1 MGYNE
6 TALGQ
11 VSFSVSG
18 KPLTGSI
25 SRTDYAVH
33 IVIIRRALRR
43 GRVAPPR
50 VYLNLMITFFV
61 SGVWHGAGW
70 TFVAWGLLHGAYQ
83 CYEGGA
89 GEVADTPPVR
99 VVVTFC
105 LVTLAWVFFR
115 AGSMGEALGVF
126 RGIARLPQELLSF
139 ADLKNSLGLKE
150 AVKISLPLSEIG
162 GFKEIAKAI
171 FFILIFTFISF
182 VTRKRPGLEIIRE
195 RPIALRFAMYFA
207 LTAMI
212 VFFQINAYSNNFI
225 YQNF

>member
-1 MGYNE
+1 M
-6 TALGQ
+6 
-11 VSFSVSG
+11 
-18 KPLTGSI
+18 
-25 SRTDYAVH
+25 
-33 IVIIRRALRR
+33 
-43 GRVAPPR
+43 
-50 VYLNLMITFFV
+50 
-61 SGVWHGAGW
+61 
-70 TFVAWGLLHGAYQ
+70 
-83 CYEGGA
+83 
-89 GEVADTPPVR
+89 
-99 VVVTFC
+99 TFC

-126 RGIARLPQELLSF
+126 RGIARLPQEILSF

-150 AVKISLPLSEIG
+150 AIKISLPLSEIG